1 MSFLP
6 GVKQKPPKEFYAT
19 SKMLILHQTGSLKI
33 GEVIRYTVTYTPS
46 ADPILPSPPHLY
58 LKIKN
63 TSAIALRAAF
73 VHGPYTLYVSACP
86 KGFRTDEKWVGRRE
100 WGVPEFEPML
110 KAGASW
116 SARLNVPE
124 CVRGDAGRGEMPGDR
139 EGLNGHMDETEGEPK
154 SVSWVIEVSSQV
166 IFSTSASV
174 NYEVLVGRDEKSL
187 NMGIGG
193 GMGALSVKPNPVPP
207 GTVKDH
213 TSPKKAEGGHQ
224 RLHMKGVYSRAVKLK
239 VEDTAA
245 LWNCPK
251 LPEWEDEGLYRPKT
265 KEGKVEIRS
274 SFEDRKQAEEELKAA
289 RAKRKQK
296 KVHLVVVTHGLHSNL
311 GADMLYLK
319 ESIDEATIKA
329 KADAKKRRAARREE
343 EKKKAAAAGVST
355 PEHHAAERSNPD
367 GTTKLPGQQVEEG
380 LDESEDEEE
389 VIVRG
394 FSGNAVR
401 TEKGIK
407 YLGKR
412 LAKYVLAMTYPDQPF
427 RPVTRSASD
436 IVKSAVKGNS
446 TKVDSDLGEQ
456 VHSHSSIREEPENS
470 DKEKLAYKIT
480 SISFIAHSLGGL
492 TQTYAVA
499 YIQKHSPDFFDKIKG
514 VNFITLAT
522 PFLGLSNENPLY
534 VKFALDF
541 GLVGRTG
548 QDLGLTWRAPN
559 IAKSG
564 WGALVSGIG
573 EGAKHKAEKPRD
585 PGSKPLLRI
594 LPTGPAHVALKKFRN
609 RTVYSNV
616 VNDGIVPLRTSC
628 LLFLDWQGLG
638 RVEKARR
645 ENGLVGTMAGWG
657 WAELTGQNS
666 SAAARRKWM
675 EEMEQQ
681 QEAEADATPSSDSN
695 GDENGDGTNTPTRQ
709 GRGDVVPQPDPD
721 AVDSDVVSLKRL
733 NAPETARAR
742 GQAPKKTARIDDTS
756 DAPPT
761 ANTKGPLDTIM
772 EFFTPR
778 PRVTSSSRQKI
789 FQRSQTMN
797 FDDSTTPIASE
808 STQQSE
814 STNGSGKTKVSGT
827 PLAQEAS
834 APPKT
839 SFFEAAGDLLAPPL
853 PPLSFLVDP
862 ESRPRTI
869 FHDRV
874 YHPEDIPSPPR
885 RKGTPTLLRRR
896 TDTNMSQTSEA
907 STNSG
912 MSADT
917 MRGSS
922 GTSDDTSGLKV
933 EEKIARAYHR
943 DLSWRKVLVRL
954 QPDAHNN
961 IIVRRKFA
969 NAYGWPVVKHLCDTH
984 FSDAEVSRYKDEQ
997 QTSKERAKAAG
1008 EPPTGTGREVD
1019 RGDVDRRAGQG
1030 DEPSAA
1036 QFLNP
1041 SYRRQT
1047 SNAEHFRGLTPTPT
1061 PLSPPNAGLG
1071 LPVDLKKPPP
1081 APENTSR
1088 TTRTEKTEDS
1098 AQWSDADFG
1107 DSDNESEFDVNTG
1120 SPKPLPPLSMS
1131 SSTEDMRKKQEEQKS
1146 MGSSAGGW
1154 NWTEAIVGK
1163 AATTHRPRSSGR
1175 GFGSWNRGG
1184 GSFGSVGS
1192 GRGALE
1198 RVRADGHSRRDSRE
1212 FTLHAP
1218 SLSLEDDEEYG
1229 AGDIT
1234 PTQSNIEAPEPRKL
1248 VGDEVHRAVEE
1259 GLLVTSPGEV
1269 DGSLGL
1275 GIHPPQDDGHGVAE
1289 RVARLSIG
1297 GGGGGSDGKDTEP
1310 HREELKRTET
1320 FGIGKAL

>member
-1 MSFLP
+1 
-6 GVKQKPPKEFYAT
+6 
-19 SKMLILHQTGSLKI
+19 MLVLHQTGSLKI
-33 GEVIRYTVTYTPS
+33 GEVVRYTVTYTPS

-58 LKIKN
+58 LKIRN

-86 KGFRTDEKWVGRRE
+86 KGFRTDEKWVGRKD

-139 EGLNGHMDETEGEPK
+139 EGVNGHMDENGGEPK

-174 NYEVLVGRDEKSL
+174 HYEVVVGRDEKSL
-187 NMGIGG
+187 NMGIGS
-193 GMGALSVKPNPVPP
+193 GMGGLSVKPNPVPP

-274 SFEDRKQAEEELKAA
+274 SFEDRKKAEEELKAA

-319 ESIDEATIKA
+319 ESIDEATVKA
-329 KADAKKRRAARREE
+329 KADAKKRRAGRREE
-343 EKKKAAAAGVST
+343 EKRKAAAAGVST
-355 PEHHAAERSNPD
+355 TEHHAAERSNPD
-367 GTTKLPGQQVEEG
+367 GTTKLPGQQMEED

-401 TEKGIK
+401 TERGIK

-427 RPVTRSASD
+427 RSVTRSASD
-436 IVKSAVKGNS
+436 IVKTAVKGDSN
-446 TKVDSDLGEQ
+446 KVDSDLGEQ
-456 VHSHSSIREEPENS
+456 AHSHSSIREEPENS
-470 DKEKLAYKIT
+470 DNEKLAYKIT

-522 PFLGLSNENPLY
+522 PFLGLSNENPMY

-585 PGSKPLLRI
+585 PGSKPLLRV

-666 SAAARRKWM
+666 SAAARKKWM

-681 QEAEADATPSSDSN
+681 QEAEADAAPSPDSN

-721 AVDSDVVSLKRL
+721 AVDSDVISLKGL
-733 NAPETARAR
+733 KAPETARAR
-742 GQAPKKTARIDDTS
+742 GQAPKKTAKIDDNS
-756 DAPPT
+756 DASPT

-772 EFFTPR
+772 DFFTPK

-797 FDDSTTPIASE
+797 FDDSTTSLASE

-827 PLAQEAS
+827 SPTQEAS

-874 YHPEDIPSPPR
+874 YHPEDIPSPPK
-885 RKGTPTLLRRR
+885 RKSTPTLLRRR

-907 STNSG
+907 STNSS
-912 MSADT
+912 MSANT
-917 MRGSS
+917 MRGSGS
-922 GTSDDTSGLKV
+922 GGTDDTSGLKV

-997 QTSKERAKAAG
+997 QVSTERAKSATEA
-1008 EPPTGTGREVD
+1008 PTGTGREVD
-1019 RGDVDRRAGQG
+1019 RGNVSRRGTEA
-1030 DEPSAA
+1030 EPSPA

-1041 SYRRQT
+1041 SHRRQT
-1047 SNAEHFRGLTPTPT
+1047 SNAEHFRGLTPTPS
-1061 PLSPPNAGLG
+1061 SPPSVGLG
-1071 LPVDLKKPPP
+1071 LPPDLKKPSPTR
-1081 APENTSR
+1081 ENTYR
-1088 TTRTEKTEDS
+1088 TIRTERTEDS
-1098 AQWSDADFG
+1098 AQWSDADFR

-1120 SPKPLPPLSMS
+1120 SPKPIPPLSMS
-1131 SSTEDMRKKQEEQKS
+1131 SSTEDMGKKQEEQKT
-1146 MGSSAGGW
+1146 MGSSVGGW

-1163 AATTHRPRSSGR
+1163 SATTHRPHSSGR
-1175 GFGSWNRGG
+1175 GSGSWNRGG

-1198 RVRADGHSRRDSRE
+1198 RTRADGHSRRDSRE

-1229 AGDIT
+1229 SGDIT
-1234 PTQSNIEAPEPRKL
+1234 PTQGNIEAPERTMA

-1275 GIHPPQDDGHGVAE
+1275 GLHPPQDDGHGVAE

-1297 GGGGGSDGKDTEP
+1297 SSGGSDGKDKEP
-1310 HREELKRTET
+1310 HGEGLKRTET